1 MQLGKDITAEDLL
14 EQLDFFSGWEEK
26 YGYIIDLGKS
36 LTPLA
41 PADCNDDNIVKGC
54 QSQVWI
60 NHEKI
65 DEGSGSRYV
74 FQADSDALIVKGL
87 LAIIL
92 IAYNYKTA
100 EEILAFDIE
109 AYFTQ
114 LDLLKH
120 ISHIRGNG
128 LQAMVANIRETA
140 ANDSE

>member
-1 MQLGKDITAEDLL
+1 MQLGKDITSEDLL

-26 YGYIIDLGKS
+26 YGYIIDLGKL
-36 LTPLA
+36 LTALPKA
-41 PADCNDDNIVKGC
+41 GYNDENLVKGC

-60 NHEKI
+60 TYKKSGNHYI
-65 DEGSGSRYV
+65 
-74 FQADSDALIVKGL
+74 FQVDSDALIVKGL

-109 AYFTQ
+109 GYFAK

-120 ISHIRGNG
+120 ISNVRGNG
-128 LQAMVANIRETA
+128 LKAMVARIQAIARTDKHSN
-140 ANDSE
+140 